1 MIQGSVTLR
10 RVCDVFRRN
19 GPWLAGRGH
28 FLYAARRSTLSRFL
42 KYKII
47 AMVHNYGSKH
57 IATSHTYWPTN
68 RRTKG
73 GFLTFDLATTGSL
86 CAGILFL
93 RKRLSF
99 QSASLSN
106 SILSRGSGIGA
117 SRRSSGWVGHLA
129 RLQTYPLS
137 FSFSFL
143 FLFFYSLFFN
153 FVGSSC
159 QVKTYTFL
167 LFPCLCFV
175 FFFFSIYVTV
185 VQKKKFLL
193 SCVFFV

>member
-1 MIQGSVTLR
+1 MTHKSTYKR
-10 RVCDVFRRN
+10 RIS
-19 GPWLAGRGH
+19 H
-28 FLYAARRSTLSRFL
+28 IRFS
-42 KYKII
+42 YDRYF
-47 AMVHNYGSKH
+47 VRE
-57 IATSHTYWPTN
+57 TRWTN
-68 RRTKG
+68 
-73 GFLTFDLATTGSL
+73 SL

-99 QSASLSN
+99 ESASLSN

-153 FVGSSC
+153 FVASPC

-175 FFFFSIYVTV
+175 FVFFSIYVTV
-185 VQKKKFLL
+185 VLFLGLKIFLL

>member
-10 RVCDVFRRN
+10 RVCEVFRRN

-73 GFLTFDLATTGSL
+73 GFLTFDLATTGTSCGRRGEPIV
-86 CAGILFL
+86 CALEFCSCAKDFPF
-93 RKRLSF
+93 R
-99 QSASLSN
+99 
-106 SILSRGSGIGA
+106 
-117 SRRSSGWVGHLA
+117 V
-129 RLQTYPLS
+129 PLS
-137 FSFSFL
+137 PIAS
-143 FLFFYSLFFN
+143 Y
-153 FVGSSC
+153 
-159 QVKTYTFL
+159 YH
-167 LFPCLCFV
+167 V
-175 FFFFSIYVTV
+175 FFFCLGQGPAREWEQSHLLNI
-185 VQKKKFLL
+185 QAILILL
-193 SCVFFV
+193 SLWPMTIEEKRDC